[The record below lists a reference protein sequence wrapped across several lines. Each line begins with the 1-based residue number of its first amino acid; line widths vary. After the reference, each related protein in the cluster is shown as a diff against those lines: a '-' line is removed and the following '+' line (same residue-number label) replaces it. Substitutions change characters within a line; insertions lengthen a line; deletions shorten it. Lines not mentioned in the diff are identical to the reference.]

1 MLDEKNKKKR
11 NMLEDEEDLEAIRA
25 HERFEAAKLR
35 KKNNDDSFDHDI
47 PKYGSKGTR

>member
-1 MLDEKNKKKR
+1 MLADKNNKKR

-35 KKNNDDSFDHDI
+35 KLNNDDSFDNDMT
-47 PKYGSKGTR
+47 KFGSKGTR